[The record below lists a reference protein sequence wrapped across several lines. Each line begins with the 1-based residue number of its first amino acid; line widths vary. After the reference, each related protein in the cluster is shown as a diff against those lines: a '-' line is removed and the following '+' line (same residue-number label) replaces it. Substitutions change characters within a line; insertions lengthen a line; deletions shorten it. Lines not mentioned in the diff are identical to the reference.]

1 MNDNRS
7 RRTTHIRKD
16 ADSGLFN
23 TLADIGH
30 KIFAPESYSCSLC
43 VITHGY
49 FQERDAWR
57 EFVASLPVA
66 CQFLHRDEF
75 HRLHPESKDE
85 LPAVF
90 IENQGE
96 LHPCI
101 SAAQL
106 ETCDNMETLKTMII
120 DSCIEDDEE

>member
-1 MNDNRS
+1 MITEAEEPRIS
-7 RRTTHIRKD
+7 GRTRT
-16 ADSGLFN
+16 
-23 TLADIGH
+23 
-30 KIFAPESYSCSLC
+30 
-43 VITHGY
+43 
-49 FQERDAWR
+49 
-57 EFVASLPVA
+57 VA

-106 ETCDNMETLKTMII
+106 ETCDNMKT
-120 DSCIEDDEE
+120 